1 MATIIF
7 GASGIIGKSVSKIA
21 MRTEDR
27 LILLNS
33 SKLDLLKN
41 SAIAKIKKVAND
53 GDNVVILSAL
63 TPEKGNAIDIV
74 TSNVLMMRNILKGLR
89 SINLG
94 HLVYVSSDAVYSN
107 QIENISEES
116 PKIPSSLYGYAH
128 LIREE
133 MFKREIDP
141 IKRVIIRPCAVY
153 GENDTHNAY
162 GVMQFIREAKLQ
174 NKISLFGEG
183 EEYRDHIYADDIAT
197 IIVEAFRS
205 RISGEYNA
213 SSGLSVSFHD
223 LATMIVGKMEHPIQ
237 IKSLKRDRAIK
248 HRFIDNKALLSSFP
262 NFAPRLIGTGLDTLI
277 KGSNNEF

>member
-21 MRTEDR
+21 KRTEDR
-27 LILLNS
+27 LVLLNS
-33 SKLDLLKN
+33 SNLDLLEN
-41 SAIAKIKKVAND
+41 TAIAKIKKLVND

-63 TPEKGNAIDIV
+63 TPEKASEIDV
-74 TSNVLMMRNILKGLR
+74 LTFNVLMMRNILEGLR
-89 SINLG
+89 TINLG

-107 QIENISEES
+107 QIENISEVS

-133 MFKREIDP
+133 MLKREIDS

-162 GVMQFIREAKLQ
+162 GVMQFIRESELQ

-183 EEYRDHIYADDIAT
+183 EECRDHIYADDIAK
-197 IIVEAFRS
+197 IIVEALRS
-205 RISGEYNA
+205 RISGEFNA

-223 LATMIVGKMEHPIQ
+223 LATMILSRMEQPIQ
-237 IKSLKRDRAIK
+237 IKSLKRDRVIK

-262 NFAPRLIGTGLDTLI
+262 NFAPRLIGMGLDTLI